1 MIAHIYVKNAEDY
14 TSVVV
19 SNDKGSIYFQDV
31 LEVPEITAIQ
41 RGASFVKHQL
51 DSDRTEIY
59 PDKLK
64 ADEVMQDVYINYC
77 KINAVIGDNPND
89 EAKKRC
95 IQNMQIH
102 QRWNLSKLYGNR
114 NEKA

>member
-31 LEVPEITAIQ
+31 LEVPELTAIQ
-41 RGASFVKHQL
+41 RGVSFVKHQL

-77 KINAVIGDNPND
+77 KINAEIGKNPND

-95 IQNMQIH
+95 IQNMQIY
-102 QRWNLSKLYGNR
+102 QRWNLSKLYGTIR
-114 NEKA
+114 